1 MSKNSRTQNNGS
13 KLKSISPF
21 SAEEEGIQG
30 SPLNSTTKR
39 IFVAASKMNEGKT
52 TTSMGLFS
60 LLKKITNSVGFIK
73 PIGQRFIEI
82 GEDRIDEDSYLLDK
96 VFNFS
101 VPIKAL
107 SPIAVDSKFTRR
119 YLDEDP
125 QTQLELHKDEV
136 CRAFDRASYHKD
148 YIIIEGSGHAGVGAS
163 IGLSNA
169 GVAKMLGAQAIL
181 VTEGGVGSA
190 IDELALNK
198 ALFDI
203 HGVPIIGA
211 ILNKVIPDKIEMVQH
226 YAGRGLKNLGIPLL
240 GVIPLV
246 EQLKAPN
253 LAQVVNNIG
262 GRWLNA
268 QHVGKTERIS
278 KVVIGAMTAKG
289 VLEYMQKGVLVVTPG
304 DRQDILLAAIA
315 CMNSSEAEGVSGIL
329 LTSNVLPYPN
339 LMQMLSR
346 TNIPVMISSD
356 DAYTVVAKINK
367 MTIKTQP
374 EDNDKFSIIA
384 DLFEQNL
391 DVNTIIDAFKPSV
404 SKTEEE

>member
-1 MSKNSRTQNNGS
+1 MAK
-13 KLKSISPF
+13 KELLSISPF
-21 SAEEEGIQG
+21 SLGEDLVQDH
-30 SPLNSTTKR
+30 PLNTTTRR

-52 TTSMGLFS
+52 TSCMGLFN
-60 LLKKITNSVGFIK
+60 LLKRESSNVGYIK
-73 PIGQRFIEI
+73 PIGQRFVEI
-82 GEDRIDEDSYLLDK
+82 GEDKIDEDSYLLDK

-107 SPIAVDSKFTRR
+107 SPIAVDSMFTRR
-119 YLDEDP
+119 YLDEDSENS
-125 QTQLELHKDEV
+125 LELYKDEV
-136 CRAFDRASYHKD
+136 CRAFDRASYEKD

-169 GVAKMLGAQAIL
+169 QVAKILGAQVIL
-181 VTEGGVGSA
+181 VTEGGIGSA

-198 ALFDI
+198 ALFDNL
-203 HGVPIIGA
+203 GVPIIGA
-211 ILNKVIPDKIEMVQH
+211 ILNKVIPDKIQMVKH
-226 YAGRGLKNLGIPLL
+226 YAGRGLDRLGIPLL
-240 GVIPLV
+240 GVIPVV

-253 LAQVVNNIG
+253 LAQVVRDVG

-268 QHVGKTERIS
+268 QHVGKKERIN

-315 CMNSSEAEGVSGIL
+315 CMNSDETQGVSGIL

-374 EDNDKFSIIA
+374 EDKDKFSIIEG
-384 DLFEQNL
+384 LFKENM
-391 DVNTIIDAFKPSV
+391 DVDTIINAFSNPQS
-404 SKTEEE
+404 SKE

>member
-1 MSKNSRTQNNGS
+1 MIMAK
-13 KLKSISPF
+13 KELLSISPF
-21 SAEEEGIQG
+21 SVGEDLVQDH
-30 SPLNSTTKR
+30 PLNTTTRR

-52 TTSMGLFS
+52 TSCMGLFN
-60 LLKKITNSVGFIK
+60 LLKRESSNVGYIK
-73 PIGQRFIEI
+73 PIGQRFVEV
-82 GEDRIDEDSYLLDK
+82 GEDKIDEDSYLLDK

-107 SPIAVDSKFTRR
+107 SPIAVDSMFTRR
-119 YLDEDP
+119 YIDEDSENS
-125 QTQLELHKDEV
+125 LELYKDEV
-136 CRAFDRASYHKD
+136 CRAFDRASYEKD

-169 GVAKMLGAQAIL
+169 QVAKILGAQVIL
-181 VTEGGVGSA
+181 VTEGGIGSA

-198 ALFDI
+198 ALFDNL
-203 HGVPIIGA
+203 GVPIIGA
-211 ILNKVIPDKIEMVQH
+211 ILNKVIPDKIQMVKH
-226 YAGRGLKNLGIPLL
+226 YAGRGLDRLGIPLL
-240 GVIPLV
+240 GVIPVV

-253 LAQVVNNIG
+253 LAQVVRDVG

-268 QHVGKTERIS
+268 QHVGKKERIN

-315 CMNSSEAEGVSGIL
+315 CMNSDETQGVSGIL

-374 EDNDKFSIIA
+374 EDKDKFSIIE
-384 DLFEQNL
+384 DLFKENM
-391 DVNTIIDAFKPSV
+391 DVDTIINAFSNPQS
-404 SKTEEE
+404 SKE

>member
-1 MSKNSRTQNNGS
+1 MAK
-13 KLKSISPF
+13 KELLSISPF
-21 SAEEEGIQG
+21 SVGEDLVQDH
-30 SPLNSTTKR
+30 PLNTTTRR

-52 TTSMGLFS
+52 TSCMGLFN
-60 LLKKITNSVGFIK
+60 LLKRESSNVGYIK
-73 PIGQRFIEI
+73 PIGQRFVEV
-82 GEDRIDEDSYLLDK
+82 GEDKIDEDSYLLDK

-107 SPIAVDSKFTRR
+107 SPIAVDSMFTRR
-119 YLDEDP
+119 YIDEDSENS
-125 QTQLELHKDEV
+125 LELYKDEV
-136 CRAFDRASYHKD
+136 CRAFDRASYEKD

-169 GVAKMLGAQAIL
+169 QVAKILGAQVIL
-181 VTEGGVGSA
+181 VTEGGIGSA

-198 ALFDI
+198 ALFDNL
-203 HGVPIIGA
+203 GVPIIGA
-211 ILNKVIPDKIEMVQH
+211 ILNKVIPDKIQMVKH
-226 YAGRGLKNLGIPLL
+226 YAGRGLDRLGIPLL
-240 GVIPLV
+240 GVIPVV

-253 LAQVVNNIG
+253 LAQVVRDVG

-268 QHVGKTERIS
+268 QHVGKKERIN

-315 CMNSSEAEGVSGIL
+315 CMNSDETQGVSGIL

-374 EDNDKFSIIA
+374 EDKDKFSIIE
-384 DLFEQNL
+384 DLFKENM
-391 DVNTIIDAFKPSV
+391 DVDTIINAFTNPQS
-404 SKTEEE
+404 SKE

>member
-1 MSKNSRTQNNGS
+1 MEESLR
-13 KLKSISPF
+13 SISPF
-21 SAEEEGIQG
+21 SQGEEQIQTH
-30 SPLNSTTKR
+30 PLNKTTRR
-39 IFVAASKMNEGKT
+39 IFVAATRMNEGKT
-52 TTSMGLFS
+52 TSCMGLFN
-60 LLKKITNSVGFIK
+60 LLNAYSENVGYIK
-73 PIGQRFIEI
+73 PIGQRFVEI
-82 GEDRIDEDSYLLDK
+82 GADKVDEDSVLLDK

-107 SPIAVDSKFTRR
+107 SPIAVDSEFTRR
-119 YLDEDP
+119 HLDEDP
-125 QTQLELHKDEV
+125 KSQLQLYKDEV
-136 CRAFDRASYHKD
+136 CRAFDRASYQKD

-169 GVAKMLGAQAIL
+169 QVAKLLGAKAIL
-181 VTEGGVGSA
+181 ITEGGVGSA
-190 IDELALNK
+190 IDELVLNK
-198 ALFDI
+198 ALFDQL
-203 HGVPIIGA
+203 GVPVIGA
-211 ILNKVIPDKIEMVQH
+211 ILNKVIPSKLEMIRH

-253 LAQVVNNIG
+253 LAQVVKEIG

-268 QHVGKTERIS
+268 QHVGKKERIK

-289 VLEYMQKGVLVVTPG
+289 VLEYMQKGALVVTPG

-315 CMNSSEAEGVSGIL
+315 SMNFSESEGVSGIL

-374 EDNDKFSIIA
+374 EDDDKFSIIA
-384 DLFEQNL
+384 DLFKENL
-391 DVNTIIDAFKPSV
+391 DVKTIVGAFSE
-404 SKTEEE
+404 SQI

>member
-1 MSKNSRTQNNGS
+1 MIMAK
-13 KLKSISPF
+13 KELLSISPF
-21 SAEEEGIQG
+21 SVGEDLVQDH
-30 SPLNSTTKR
+30 PLNTTTRR

-52 TTSMGLFS
+52 TSCMGLFN
-60 LLKKITNSVGFIK
+60 LLKRESSNVGYIK
-73 PIGQRFIEI
+73 PIGQRFVEI
-82 GEDRIDEDSYLLDK
+82 GEDKIDEDSYLLDK

-107 SPIAVDSKFTRR
+107 SPIAVDSMFTRR
-119 YLDEDP
+119 YLDEDSENS
-125 QTQLELHKDEV
+125 LELYKDEV
-136 CRAFDRASYHKD
+136 CRAFDRASYEKD

-169 GVAKMLGAQAIL
+169 QVAKILGAQVIL
-181 VTEGGVGSA
+181 VTEGGIGSA

-198 ALFDI
+198 ALFDNL
-203 HGVPIIGA
+203 GVPIIGA
-211 ILNKVIPDKIEMVQH
+211 ILNKVIPDKIQMVKH
-226 YAGRGLKNLGIPLL
+226 YAGRGLDRLGIPLL
-240 GVIPLV
+240 GVIPVV

-253 LAQVVNNIG
+253 LAQVVRDVG

-268 QHVGKTERIS
+268 QHVGKKERIN

-315 CMNSSEAEGVSGIL
+315 CMNSDETQGVSGIL

-374 EDNDKFSIIA
+374 EDKDKFSIIE
-384 DLFEQNL
+384 DLFKENM
-391 DVNTIIDAFKPSV
+391 DVDTIINAFTNPQS
-404 SKTEEE
+404 SKE

>member
-1 MSKNSRTQNNGS
+1 MAK
-13 KLKSISPF
+13 KELLSISPF
-21 SAEEEGIQG
+21 SVGEDLVQDH
-30 SPLNSTTKR
+30 PLNTTTRR

-52 TTSMGLFS
+52 TSCMGLFN
-60 LLKKITNSVGFIK
+60 LLKRESSNVGYIK
-73 PIGQRFIEI
+73 PIGQRFVEV
-82 GEDRIDEDSYLLDK
+82 GEDKIDEDSYLLDK

-107 SPIAVDSKFTRR
+107 SPIAVDSMFTRR
-119 YLDEDP
+119 YIDEDSENS
-125 QTQLELHKDEV
+125 LELYKDEV
-136 CRAFDRASYHKD
+136 CRAFDRASYEKD

-169 GVAKMLGAQAIL
+169 QVAKILGAQVIL
-181 VTEGGVGSA
+181 VTEGGIGSA

-198 ALFDI
+198 ALFDNL
-203 HGVPIIGA
+203 GVPIIGA
-211 ILNKVIPDKIEMVQH
+211 ILNKVIPDKIQMVKH
-226 YAGRGLKNLGIPLL
+226 YAGRGLDRLGIPLL
-240 GVIPLV
+240 GVIPVV

-253 LAQVVNNIG
+253 LAQVVRDVG

-268 QHVGKTERIS
+268 QHVGKKERIN

-315 CMNSSEAEGVSGIL
+315 CMNSDETQGVSGIL

-374 EDNDKFSIIA
+374 EDKDKFSIIE
-384 DLFEQNL
+384 DLFKENM
-391 DVNTIIDAFKPSV
+391 DVDTIINAFSNPQS
-404 SKTEEE
+404 SKE